1 MPSPR
6 HHSRSTIQTDVATAA
21 AVTAALRAHGAA
33 IAPTAP
39 KAAAELVNSALH
51 VLAEEARYVTGANG
65 AAIAL
70 EDGNDMLCRAAAGAL
85 SPGLGWRLDAQSG
98 FSGECVRTARVLR
111 CDDAESDPR
120 VDAAICRQL
129 GIRSILAAP
138 IVSSDRVKGIF
149 ELFSDRPLSFTADDE
164 KKLAALAVEAAAL
177 AFRAS
182 MSRPWPAVAAPAAP
196 LPAREAAAATPAAI
210 ASPSPAK
217 EAARVPIAAAQ
228 PAIAEPL
235 PTWHVPGLLMQAEES
250 EHSPAVEWMLAR
262 KNAVAAA
269 VGTALMVAFLGLFVR
284 TVTKPAIS
292 NPVVSDAQAASTEPE
307 ASAEPESTAD
317 ATNAGPESSTAAVAA
332 PPAVRP
338 AANSARTT
346 RKSATEPDAGR
357 SSLRASS
364 RANSAAAIAPPSD
377 ADLAQASQPQRSLV
391 AELVSPPIAAPETP
405 RVRVTQGATP
415 PVLLQSV
422 KPVYP
427 AAALAM
433 RVQGAVVL
441 VATIS
446 TDGHVRNLRA
456 VSGNPLLQAAAR
468 NAVSDWV
475 YQPSKLN
482 GVPHAVQ
489 TEITVKFVLPK

>member
-70 EDGNDMLCRAAAGAL
+70 EDGNEMLCRAAAGAL

-111 CDDAESDPR
+111 CDDAENDPR

-149 ELFSDRPLSFTADDE
+149 ELFSDRPLSFNAEDE

-182 MSRPWPAVAAPAAP
+182 MSRPWPAVAVPAAP
-196 LPAREAAAATPAAI
+196 LPVPAAAAAGNAYPAQ
-210 ASPSPAK
+210 PQ
-217 EAARVPIAAAQ
+217 EAARVQIAA
-228 PAIAEPL
+228 PAVQQASADPL
-235 PTWHVPGLLMQAEES
+235 PTWYVPGLLMQAEES
-250 EHSPAVEWMLAR
+250 EHSPAVEWVLAR
-262 KNAVAAA
+262 KNALAAA

-292 NPVVSDAQAASTEPE
+292 NPVVSDAQAASTEAE
-307 ASAEPESTAD
+307 SSAQ
-317 ATNAGPESSTAAVAA
+317 PESSADEATGAGRERSIAAA
-332 PPAVRP
+332 PLARRP
-338 AANSARTT
+338 AASSAKAA
-346 RKSATEPDAGR
+346 RKSAAEPGAHR
-357 SSLRASS
+357 SELRPGA
-364 RANSAAAIAPPSD
+364 RANSAAAIAPPS
-377 ADLAQASQPQRSLV
+377 AAALAQASQPQRSLI
-391 AELVSPPIAAPETP
+391 AELGSPPIAAPETP

-415 PVLLQSV
+415 AVLLHSV

-446 TDGHVRNLRA
+446 SDGHVRNLRA